1 MKKTPYNLS
10 HFHNTTSDIG
20 KIIPIACYETLPGDI
35 LQQNNSVLV
44 RMTQLNSPV
53 MTPMMISIHSYFV
66 PNRIIWDDWQD
77 FITGGLDGLDA
88 SVHPFLD
95 LNGTTVAQGD
105 LIERLGMANI
115 GSYAAAS
122 KPVNALPLRAYQSI
136 IEHNYMD
143 PDLSTAPTIDTTDG
157 QDTTTTTTVASVCY
171 EKDFATT
178 ARTFQH
184 RGDDVTIDL
193 TGTAT
198 ISGDITGDGGAP
210 SFTGSSSGGG
220 TLKGNVT
227 NAEYTSALGG
237 NANWNDPH
245 LDATGLVASLA
256 NVGTTFEDFM
266 LARAQWLFQRHQG
279 NYGSDYEEMCK
290 RAFGTVIKDGRL
302 QKPEYLGGGRQI
314 IQFSEAMAT
323 DGSNTGTLYGHGL
336 GALRSRTFRRFVPEH
351 GWVLTLLSIRPKSLY
366 ADGIHRSMLKETKF
380 DYYTPEFLNIG
391 DQAVKNQEV
400 YSRTAAWDGTFG
412 YNQRYYEYRQLPSRI
427 SGEMFTVY
435 DHYHAA
441 RKFGAEPSLN
451 DAFVKVGAGDIDRV
465 LASSTNDGFLIMAK
479 NNIKALRPVLRV
491 K

>member
-1 MKKTPYNLS
+1 MKKTAYNLS
-10 HFHNTTSDIG
+10 HFHNTTTDIG
-20 KIIPIACYETLPGDI
+20 KIIPIACYEVLPGDI
-35 LQQNNSVLV
+35 LQQYNSVLV

-66 PNRIIWDDWQD
+66 PNRIIWDDWES

-88 SVHPFLD
+88 SVHPYID
-95 LNGTTVAQGD
+95 LNGSTVAQGD
-105 LIERLGMANI
+105 LIERLGMANV
-115 GSYAAAS
+115 GTYAAAS

-157 QDTTTTTTVASVCY
+157 QDTTTTTTLASVCY

-193 TGTAT
+193 TG
-198 ISGDITGDGGAP
+198 SVPITG
-210 SFTGSSSGGG
+210 SGVP
-220 TLKGNVT
+220 TFNYASQTNQPLK
-227 NAEYTSALGG
+227 ARTSLSPDDVIMADNSHVGDV
-237 NANWNDPH
+237 NISWNTPN
-245 LDATGLVASLA
+245 LIASLA
-256 NVGTTFEDFM
+256 SVGTTFEDLM

-290 RAFGTVIKDGRL
+290 RAFGTAIKDGRL

-323 DGSNTGTLYGHGL
+323 DGANTGTLYGHGL
-336 GALRSRTFRRFVPEH
+336 GALRSRRFRRFVPEH
-351 GWVLTLLSIRPKSLY
+351 GLVLTLLSIRPKSLY

-400 YSRTAAWDGTFG
+400 YSRTASWDGTFG